1 MIILW
6 ITSIDMWKT
15 LQAVHRWM
23 MIFLFSSYRLI
34 LLKQSQAI
42 GYKLTS
48 YPIKTLLNH
57 PAQQGTSD
65 FSPNC
70 MTLQSAGKLLHS
82 FRAILGILREVR
94 FTTFPVLLKKP
105 VHRILLGFEPVQN
118 DFLGGLPCQLIEFIQ
133 LLTNHSHSGYLSQNR
148 EQGLHPLLTLIE
160 KSPYAHR
167 LRIT

>member
-48 YPIKTLLNH
+48 YPIKTLLSH
-57 PAQQGTSD
+57 PAQQAPAA
-65 FSPNC
+65 F
-70 MTLQSAGKLLHS
+70 LQTA
-82 FRAILGILREVR
+82 
-94 FTTFPVLLKKP
+94 
-105 VHRILLGFEPVQN
+105 
-118 DFLGGLPCQLIEFIQ
+118 
-133 LLTNHSHSGYLSQNR
+133 
-148 EQGLHPLLTLIE
+148 
-160 KSPYAHR
+160 
-167 LRIT
+167 

>member
-1 MIILW
+1 
-6 ITSIDMWKT
+6 MWKT

-57 PAQQGTSD
+57 PAQQGTSY

-82 FRAILGILREVR
+82 FRAILGILRR
-94 FTTFPVLLKKP
+94 PTMPA
-105 VHRILLGFEPVQN
+105 
-118 DFLGGLPCQLIEFIQ
+118 
-133 LLTNHSHSGYLSQNR
+133 Y
-148 EQGLHPLLTLIE
+148 
-160 KSPYAHR
+160 
-167 LRIT
+167 